1 MLLANPQLILA
12 CSRYLET
19 LCDFLYDDLRP
30 RILHEQ
36 RINVLC
42 EVCTVLQALMIL
54 GHDISTSESASDD
67 EEANESV
74 VPQTPADETE
84 SNGLQR
90 LQIGQLLQM
99 ILQDAQTR
107 LVFKAQAIIQSEIR
121 LHIPTENDLRYPEK
135 LIGLSHTRA

>member
-1 MLLANPQLILA
+1 
-12 CSRYLET
+12 
-19 LCDFLYDDLRP
+19 
-30 RILHEQ
+30 
-36 RINVLC
+36 
-42 EVCTVLQALMIL
+42 MIL
-54 GHDISTSESASDD
+54 GNDISTSESTSDD
-67 EEANESV
+67 EEEDANESI

-121 LHIPTENDLRYPEK
+121 LHVATESDLRYPEK
-135 LIGLSHTRA
+135 LIGLFLN

>member
-1 MLLANPQLILA
+1 
-12 CSRYLET
+12 
-19 LCDFLYDDLRP
+19 
-30 RILHEQ
+30 
-36 RINVLC
+36 
-42 EVCTVLQALMIL
+42 MIL
-54 GHDISTSESASDD
+54 GNDISTSGSTSDD
-67 EEANESV
+67 EDANESV

-121 LHIPTENDLRYPEK
+121 LHIPTEKDLQYPEK
-135 LIGLSHTRA
+135 LTGLFLALR